1 MNGDAAIDR
10 LAALLDRPGTRAH
23 FVGIGGAGLAPLAS
37 IVAERGWS
45 VSGCDL
51 GESEV
56 TAQLASR
63 GIRVALGHDAGHVEG
78 QELLVISSAVPPDAA
93 EVVAAELAGVPVVKR
108 HPIIGALTRRTR
120 ALCVAGTSGKT
131 TTTALCAAGLL
142 AAGLDPSA
150 LIGASVAGIGVGGR
164 AGRGDVFVVESD
176 EFDRTFLAF
185 QPHVAVVTNVES
197 DHLDYYGTRAAID
210 EAFRQFLSALPRP
223 DHAVVCGDDP
233 GALAVAPAGAVRY
246 GAGPACDWRA
256 TSIEPTADGGTA
268 FVASG
273 PDGAAR
279 PVRLRLPGRHNVLNA
294 LAAVA
299 AAERLGADLDQVVEG
314 LAGFAGAARRFER
327 KGEARGVA
335 VYDDYGH
342 NPSKVRAALA
352 SARQRAG
359 AGRVWCVFQPHTYHR
374 TMSLF
379 DDFAAALGGADHL
392 LVLPIYSPAG
402 REQPIPG
409 VSGERLAAAVRGPE
423 VQFVASFDEALEA
436 VASGA
441 GAGDLVVTMGAGDVT
456 RLARPLL
463 ERLGR

>member
-1 MNGDAAIDR
+1 VDEAALER

-37 IVAERGWS
+37 IVADRGWA

-56 TAQLASR
+56 ATQLKAR
-63 GIRVALGHDAGHVEG
+63 GIPVAIGHDGAHVDG
-78 QELLVISSAVPPDAA
+78 QELLVISSAVPADAP
-93 EVVAAELAGVPVVKR
+93 EVVAAERAGVPVVKR
-108 HPIIGALTRRTR
+108 HPVIGALTRRTR

-131 TTTALCAAGLL
+131 TTTAMCAAGLI

-150 LIGASVAGIGVGGR
+150 LIGAAVAGIGVGGR

-185 QPHVAVVTNVES
+185 QPYVAVVTNVES
-197 DHLDYYGTRAAID
+197 DHLDYYGTREAID
-210 EAFRQFLSALPRP
+210 EAFREFLAALPRAEN
-223 DHAVVCGDDP
+223 AVVCGDDA
-233 GALAVAPAGAVRY
+233 GAVAVAPAGAVKY
-246 GAGPACDWRA
+246 GTAQGCDWRA
-256 TSIEPTADGGTA
+256 RAIKPTDDGGTR

-273 PDGAAR
+273 PDGHDR

-294 LAAVA
+294 LAAIA
-299 AAERLGADLDQVVEG
+299 AAERLGADLDGVVAG
-314 LAGFAGAARRFER
+314 LAGFEGAARRFEK

-352 SARQRAG
+352 SARQRVG
-359 AGRVWCVFQPHTYHR
+359 HGRVWCVFQPHTYHR

-379 DDFAAALGGADHL
+379 DEFASALGDADHV

-409 VSGERLAAAVRGPE
+409 VSGEGLASAIERADARY
-423 VQFVASFDEALEA
+423 VASFGEAIEALDR
-436 VASGA
+436 GA
-441 GAGDLVVTMGAGDVT
+441 RAGDLVVTMGAGDVT
-456 RLARPLL
+456 RLARPVL
-463 ERLGR
+463 ERLAG

>member
-1 MNGDAAIDR
+1 VDDGAIER
-10 LAALLDRPGTRAH
+10 LAGLLDRPGTKAH

-37 IVAERGWS
+37 IVADRGWA

-56 TAQLASR
+56 AAQLKAR
-63 GIRVALGHDAGHVEG
+63 GIPVEIGHDGAHVEG
-78 QELLVISSAVPPDAA
+78 QELLVISSAVPADAPEVAAA
-93 EVVAAELAGVPVVKR
+93 ERAGVPVVKR
-108 HPIIGALTRRTR
+108 HPVIGALTRRTR

-131 TTTALCAAGLL
+131 TTTAMCAAGLI

-150 LIGASVAGIGVGGR
+150 LIGAAVAGIGVGGR

-197 DHLDYYGTRAAID
+197 DHLDYYGTREAID
-210 EAFRQFLSALPRP
+210 EAFRQFLAALPRSEN
-223 DHAVVCGDDP
+223 AVVCGDDD
-233 GALAVAPAGAVRY
+233 GAVAVAPAGAVRY
-246 GAGPACDWRA
+246 GTGERCDWRA
-256 TSIEPTADGGTA
+256 SAIEPIDDGGTR
-268 FVASG
+268 FVSRG
-273 PDGAAR
+273 PDGRERA
-279 PVRLRLPGRHNVLNA
+279 VRLKLPGRHNVLNA
-294 LAAVA
+294 LAAIA
-299 AAERLGADLDQVVEG
+299 AAERLGAALEGVVEG
-314 LAGFAGAARRFER
+314 LAGFEGAARRFEK

-359 AGRVWCVFQPHTYHR
+359 RGRVWCVFQPHTYHR

-379 DDFAAALGGADHL
+379 DDFAAALSGADHV

-409 VSGERLAAAVRGPE
+409 VTGERLAQAVTGAEARY
-423 VQFVASFDEALEA
+423 VASFEEALAE
-436 VASGA
+436 VERGVR
-441 GAGDLVVTMGAGDVT
+441 AGDLVVTMGAGDVT
-456 RLARPLL
+456 RLARPVL
-463 ERLGR
+463 ERLAG